1 MHGTVCYCIALHGG
15 DDDERRR
22 RSMVMMIMMMMMM
35 MMRRRRRRRR
45 KVTLMGRLSGAL
57 CPIQGLPAP
66 GPPHT
71 AMHFW

>member
-1 MHGTVCYCIALHGG
+1 MHGTARYCIALHGG

-22 RSMVMMIMMMMMM
+22 RSMVIMMMM
-35 MMRRRRRRRR
+35 RRR

-66 GPPHT
+66 DPPHT
-71 AMHFW
+71 AMHFWSSSGW